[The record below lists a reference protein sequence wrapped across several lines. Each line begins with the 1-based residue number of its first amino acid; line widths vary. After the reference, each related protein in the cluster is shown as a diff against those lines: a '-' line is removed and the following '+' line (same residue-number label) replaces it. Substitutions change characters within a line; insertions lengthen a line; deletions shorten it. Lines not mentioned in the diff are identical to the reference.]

1 MKKIINT
8 KKLENLEVW
17 TDDGWED
24 AINIHTTIEYDRY
37 ILRTDNYKLHCADNH
52 IVFDKNYNE
61 FFVKD
66 LKIGDKIFTEN
77 GLEFVLEVY
86 NTHIKET
93 MYDLEIN
100 SNKHRYFTGGI
111 LSHNTTLARIIAES
125 YDTLIINCSEK
136 QFRGIDVISDVVSDH
151 IKNYSIPFGKK
162 KKKGKKGDVH
172 GTKCVILEE
181 FDSSTPDM
189 RKALRGFMEEEEHTN
204 VRWIATLN
212 NLTKLQRSDEDK
224 ALVGRFNQIDFDPQ
238 NQDEITYVKKQQL
251 NYLKSI
257 AKAVKFEVDEEPLQ
271 SLITRTFPNFRQTVQ
286 LLQQVTLSGDLESFV
301 KKGNTINLD
310 IFAFIMN
317 GENKVNENF
326 FYVGDNFPRAKTE
339 DLLNT
344 LSRPFF
350 KYLMENY
357 ENIILKNGFK
367 IVDLSKEYNSE
378 YSITADPEMHLVSY
392 ISKLKDLVKI

>member
-1 MKKIINT
+1 M
-8 KKLENLEVW
+8 
-17 TDDGWED
+17 
-24 AINIHTTIEYDRY
+24 
-37 ILRTDNYKLHCADNH
+37 
-52 IVFDKNYNE
+52 
-61 FFVKD
+61 
-66 LKIGDKIFTEN
+66 
-77 GLEFVLEVY
+77 
-86 NTHIKET
+86 
-93 MYDLEIN
+93 
-100 SNKHRYFTGGI
+100 
-111 LSHNTTLARIIAES
+111 
-125 YDTLIINCSEK
+125 
-136 QFRGIDVISDVVSDH
+136 
-151 IKNYSIPFGKK
+151 
-162 KKKGKKGDVH
+162 
-172 GTKCVILEE
+172 
-181 FDSSTPDM
+181 
-189 RKALRGFMEEEEHTN
+189 
-204 VRWIATLN
+204 
-212 NLTKLQRSDEDK
+212 
-224 ALVGRFNQIDFDPQ
+224 VGRFNQIDFDPQ

-367 IVDLSKEYNSE
+367 IVDLR
-378 YSITADPEMHLVSY
+378 I
-392 ISKLKDLVKI
+392 